1 MDPNKDYS
9 KNLFSNTPDLGAL
22 LNTVAQNYIND
33 KIGSFSFVEDIGDN
47 QTHPVKFGVD
57 PITASGW
64 NNFLNQ
70 EVFQVVNHKYTQEEV
85 DDGFS
90 LIVIYSNDGGLLKSD
105 YSNISVEIPVDEN
118 QMPAVVNFNA
128 PLLDKNEIVNI
139 EFVNDG
145 NLDNNIVHVTLTYN
159 TGKDWVGLYLKGET
173 PGTDNTFIWGYVDE
187 NNKAVLNTEN
197 PRFKDTFF
205 NSIFIEGEYEFIL
218 LENDSYTVLDRFD
231 YSITNPCNKFDDLG
245 NPVSTMPTILSQE
258 GNKINFTNDTNIST
272 LTIFMIPN
280 SVWVDPDILD
290 GMSVKE
296 LMTTIAS
303 VDENLLEDFLAE
315 NFDGMTVSMY
325 YQLLITVLLHHY
337 KNKEFI
343 IKTLRNFDCKS
354 DMSTIILPCI
364 GDDTVAAWGPLAE
377 AFGFEFERT
386 DFGSFKNEKY
396 TCIITHIANGAL
408 DMENLSNLKI
418 GFIDEQFELTNTVLE
433 NDPSLRLKFSTDG
446 DVERLEGGNM
456 QNNIYLTGFDNK
468 ITGTQFTLTR
478 TSSVGKIDTELS
490 NTNYPL
496 ISGTNMIMPGAEFND
511 TGTSSEITTSGLD
524 AYSSFNDYNADTG
537 SDKFNLV
544 TFNCEWNYTGEF
556 TLKIGTDN
564 GNTDVDS
571 FKGYIQYGI
580 ISDLEYLGK
589 M

>member
-1 MDPNKDYS
+1 
-9 KNLFSNTPDLGAL
+9 PDLGAL

-303 VDENLLEDFLAE
+303 VD
-315 NFDGMTVSMY
+315 
-325 YQLLITVLLHHY
+325 
-337 KNKEFI
+337 
-343 IKTLRNFDCKS
+343 
-354 DMSTIILPCI
+354 
-364 GDDTVAAWGPLAE
+364 
-377 AFGFEFERT
+377 
-386 DFGSFKNEKY
+386 
-396 TCIITHIANGAL
+396 
-408 DMENLSNLKI
+408 
-418 GFIDEQFELTNTVLE
+418 
-433 NDPSLRLKFSTDG
+433 
-446 DVERLEGGNM
+446 
-456 QNNIYLTGFDNK
+456 
-468 ITGTQFTLTR
+468 
-478 TSSVGKIDTELS
+478 
-490 NTNYPL
+490 
-496 ISGTNMIMPGAEFND
+496 
-511 TGTSSEITTSGLD
+511 
-524 AYSSFNDYNADTG
+524 
-537 SDKFNLV
+537 
-544 TFNCEWNYTGEF
+544 
-556 TLKIGTDN
+556 
-564 GNTDVDS
+564 
-571 FKGYIQYGI
+571 
-580 ISDLEYLGK
+580 
-589 M
+589 